1 VAAEAVE
8 VMFQVAPWELVVLV
22 AVVRDLKIVA
32 LLQVVQLILAVA
44 EVVIDHLMAVM
55 EHLVA
60 EAQEL

>member
-1 VAAEAVE
+1 MEAVQ
-8 VMFQVAPWELVVLV
+8 VTFLVAPLDLVELEAVVL
-22 AVVRDLKIVA
+22 DLKIVP

-44 EVVIDHLMAVM
+44 EVVIDHPMAVM

>member
-1 VAAEAVE
+1 ME
-8 VMFQVAPWELVVLV
+8 VTFLVAPLDLAVLV
-22 AVVRDLKIVA
+22 AEVRDLKIVA

-44 EVVIDHLMAVM
+44 VVVIDHLMAVM